1 MNAFKASILGFI
13 GVLLL
18 VSCALVFSSL
28 AHAQGTTVPDNGQ
41 ALEIGPPVLSL
52 SADPGQTITADISL
66 RAVSASGLIVNGQ
79 VNDFVA
85 DGEDGTPRI
94 VLDTSI
100 ENPFSLRAWL
110 SPLPVLNLQANEVK
124 KLTIT
129 ITVPSN
135 ASPGGYYGVV
145 RFTGTPPELEG
156 AGVSLSASLGTLIL
170 LKINGNANEQLSIE
184 QFFVSNKGK
193 PGSLFESA
201 PIAFV
206 ERLKNTGNIQ
216 ESPSGVVTVKDMF
229 GRTVV
234 TLGVNQPPRYV
245 LPQSIRKFEQSVD
258 ESNIGNKILFGLY
271 HADLTVKYGTNG
283 QTVTSSVS
291 FWVIPYRIIGAV
303 IAGLIVIFFILRFAV
318 KRYNNYIIGI
328 AGRGNRR

>member
-1 MNAFKASILGFI
+1 MSTPRLSIIGFI
-13 GVLLL
+13 GLLLL
-18 VSCALVFSSL
+18 VACPLAFSSL
-28 AHAQGTTVPDNGQ
+28 AHAQATVTPDNGQ

-66 RAVSASGLIVNGQ
+66 RAISSTGLIVKGQ

-100 ENPFSLRAWL
+100 PNPFSLRAWL
-110 SPLPVLNLQANEVK
+110 SPLPVLDLRANEVR

-129 ITVPSN
+129 IAVPSN

-156 AGVSLSASLGTLIL
+156 AGVSLSASLGTLLIL
-170 LKINGNANEQLSIE
+170 TVNGDAKEQLSIE

-201 PIAFV
+201 PISFV

-245 LPQSIRKFEQSVD
+245 LPQSIRKFEQSMD
-258 ESNIGNKILFGLY
+258 ETNIGNKILFGLY
-271 HADLTVKYGTNG
+271 HADLTVKYGTSG

-303 IAGLIVIFFILRFAV
+303 IAGLIALFFILRFAV
-318 KRYNNYIIGI
+318 KRYKDYIIGI
-328 AGRGNRR
+328 AGRSNRR